1 MIDLTNS
8 EKHAKHFKI
17 AQFSSKNATQ
27 AEQEGSAMKWDA
39 KRDAPGLTKTLNC
52 APNTSKLCSRC
63 RCFPPLHPMEGCI
76 HICGGV

>member
-17 AQFSSKNATQ
+17 ARFSSKNATQ
-27 AEQEGSAMKWDA
+27 ADQEGSAMKWDA
-39 KRDAPGLTKTLNC
+39 KLDAPGLTKTLNC
-52 APNTSKLCSRC
+52 APNTSKLCSRWWC
-63 RCFPPLHPMEGCI
+63 SPPLHSMEGCI